1 MYIEFRYA
9 PSSIITAAINKEMH
23 AWSDR
28 YAIPYFTKTV
38 KYGKRFTFDN
48 DAHYSFFAMTWN
60 PSMHH
65 YLPDYCLIEPMKID
79 RK

>member
-9 PSSIITAAINKEMH
+9 PSAMLTAAINHEMH

-48 DAHYSFFAMTWN
+48 DAHYSFFAMTWC
-60 PSMHH
+60 PRFPV
-65 YLPDYCLIEPMKID
+65 PDYCLVEPMRID

>member
-1 MYIEFRYA
+1 MYIEFRYK
-9 PSSIITAAINKEMH
+9 PSNILTAAINHEMH

-28 YAIPYFTKTV
+28 YSIPYFTKTV
-38 KYGKRFTFDN
+38 KYGKRFTFDD

-60 PSMHH
+60 PTMS
-65 YLPDYCLIEPMKID
+65 LPEYHLIEPMKID

>member
-9 PSSIITAAINKEMH
+9 PSSIFTAAINHEMH

-28 YAIPYFTKTV
+28 YSIPYFTKTV
-38 KYGKRFTFDN
+38 KYGKRFTFDD

-60 PSMHH
+60 PTMPV
-65 YLPDYCLIEPMKID
+65 PDYHLIEPMKID
-79 RK
+79 RN

>member
-9 PSSIITAAINKEMH
+9 QSAMLTAAINHEMH

-38 KYGKRFTFDN
+38 KYGKRFTFND
-48 DAHYSFFAMTWN
+48 DAHYSFFAMTWS
-60 PSMHH
+60 PR
-65 YLPDYCLIEPMKID
+65 LPVPDYCLVEPMRID